1 MVKRRRDTARL
12 SICNLFHNLNLPPC
26 LSIHRMD
33 SSDLIKYTHS
43 WSLVRNM
50 KVLLIQPPI
59 RDFYQTS
66 IRTQPIGLAYL
77 AASLKNEGHEVE
89 ILDCQT
95 ETKKSISI
103 PAELSYLKDF
113 YPFNDRSPFKLYSG
127 YYHFGMG
134 WEEIRKRVENSKAD
148 VFGISSSFTP
158 YHGEALEIAQII
170 KESDRRKI
178 VVMGGAHVSCDPE
191 GVLRTSFVDY
201 AVLGEGEAR
210 FPLLLEQIAKGR
222 AKNVEKIDGIGYR
235 NVGTTRNRDGEIR
248 INPLQNFIQDL
259 DSLPRPARE
268 LLDLDRY
275 RMRIKRSTMIITS
288 RGCPHGCAYC
298 SGHLVMGTSF
308 RTRSPEAILEE
319 MMECQKQYGIESF
332 DIEDDNF
339 TFDQERAKRLMNLII
354 ETFGEGKIELSAM
367 NGISFASL
375 DGELLKLMK
384 KAGFH
389 TINLS
394 YVSTDP
400 STKERMR
407 RPKPTTEFDRILEE
421 AEQIVLHAIAYAI
434 LGMPGQTIEEMVDTL
449 IYLMGKKVL
458 IGPSIYYPTPGTSL
472 FERCNKEGILPPH
485 PVQWRSSAFPIE
497 TKEFDRVDLLTLFR
511 LARVI
516 NFIKGKMDE
525 KALGEGMTWGKL
537 FQVLKEKGKSKGKV
551 DEDATTWVNLLLL
564 LDSERSFFS
573 LRKDSGRKIS
583 VEREKSSKKVLD
595 YFFEKAWQ
603 KPILRSCPSI
613 V

>member
-1 MVKRRRDTARL
+1 
-12 SICNLFHNLNLPPC
+12 
-26 LSIHRMD
+26 
-33 SSDLIKYTHS
+33 
-43 WSLVRNM
+43 M
-50 KVLLIQPPI
+50 KVLLIQPPV

-77 AASLKNEGHEVE
+77 AASLKNRGHEVE

-95 ETKKSISI
+95 ETKKSIPI

-127 YYHFGMG
+127 YYHFGID
-134 WEEIRKRVENSKAD
+134 WADIRKRVENSKAD

-170 KESDRRKI
+170 KEWDRRKI

-191 GVLRTSFVDY
+191 GVLQSPSVDY
-201 AVLGEGEAR
+201 AVLGEGEVR

-222 AKNVEKIDGIGYR
+222 AKNIEKIDGIGYR
-235 NVGTTRNRDGEIR
+235 KVGTTRNRDGEIR
-248 INPLQNFIQDL
+248 INPLRNFIQDL
-259 DSLPRPARE
+259 DSLPPPARE

-275 RMRIKRSTMIITS
+275 RLRKKRSTMIITS

-298 SGHLVMGTSF
+298 SGYLVMGTSF
-308 RTRSPEAILEE
+308 RTRTPEAILKE
-319 MMECQKQYGIESF
+319 MMQCQKQYGIQIF

-354 ETFGEGKIELSAM
+354 EAFGEGKIELSAM

-384 KAGFH
+384 RAGFH

-400 STKERMR
+400 STKERMG
-407 RPKPTTEFDRILEE
+407 RPKTATEFDNILEK
-421 AEQIVLHAIAYAI
+421 AEQVGLHVIAYAI

-458 IGPSIYYPTPGTSL
+458 IGPSVYYPTPGTPL
-472 FERCNKEGILPPH
+472 FERCKKDGILPSH
-485 PVQWRSSAFPIE
+485 LSQWRSSAFPIE
-497 TKEFDRVDLLTLFR
+497 TKQFNRLDLLTLFR

-516 NFIKGKMDE
+516 NFIKGKMDGKE
-525 KALGEGMTWGKL
+525 LEEGMTWREL
-537 FQVLKEKGKSKGKV
+537 SNVLKEKLKTKFGDKENG
-551 DEDATTWVNLLLL
+551 TTWFDLLLL
-564 LDSERSFFS
+564 LDNERSFFG
-573 LRKDSGRKIS
+573 LRKGSGGKMS
-583 VEREKSSKKVLD
+583 VEMEKSSKKVLD

-603 KPILRSCPSI
+603 KPILKSH
-613 V
+613 VE

>member
-1 MVKRRRDTARL
+1 
-12 SICNLFHNLNLPPC
+12 
-26 LSIHRMD
+26 
-33 SSDLIKYTHS
+33 
-43 WSLVRNM
+43 
-50 KVLLIQPPI
+50 
-59 RDFYQTS
+59 
-66 IRTQPIGLAYL
+66 
-77 AASLKNEGHEVE
+77 
-89 ILDCQT
+89 
-95 ETKKSISI
+95 
-103 PAELSYLKDF
+103 
-113 YPFNDRSPFKLYSG
+113 
-127 YYHFGMG
+127 
-134 WEEIRKRVENSKAD
+134 
-148 VFGISSSFTP
+148 
-158 YHGEALEIAQII
+158 
-170 KESDRRKI
+170 
-178 VVMGGAHVSCDPE
+178 
-191 GVLRTSFVDY
+191 
-201 AVLGEGEAR
+201 
-210 FPLLLEQIAKGR
+210 
-222 AKNVEKIDGIGYR
+222 
-235 NVGTTRNRDGEIR
+235 
-248 INPLQNFIQDL
+248 
-259 DSLPRPARE
+259 
-268 LLDLDRY
+268 
-275 RMRIKRSTMIITS
+275 
-288 RGCPHGCAYC
+288 
-298 SGHLVMGTSF
+298 
-308 RTRSPEAILEE
+308 

-421 AEQIVLHAIAYAI
+421 AEQIGLHAIAYAI

-516 NFIKGKMDE
+516 NFIKGKMDG
-525 KALGEGMTWGKL
+525 GELKEGLTWKDL
-537 FQVLKEKGKSKGKV
+537 FQVLKDKEKAEDESEVNRYAPCAMRFASFNKGKA

-603 KPILRSCPSI
+603 KPILRSRPSI

>member
-1 MVKRRRDTARL
+1 MGDKGV
-12 SICNLFHNLNLPPC
+12 
-26 LSIHRMD
+26 
-33 SSDLIKYTHS
+33 
-43 WSLVRNM
+43 
-50 KVLLIQPPI
+50 KVLLIQPPV

-66 IRTQPIGLAYL
+66 TRTQPIGLAYL
-77 AASLKNEGHEVE
+77 AASLKNRGHEVE

-95 ETKKSISI
+95 ETKKSIPI

-127 YYHFGMG
+127 YYHFGMD
-134 WEEIRKRVENSKAD
+134 WADIRKRVENSKAD

-170 KESDRRKI
+170 KEWDRRKI

-191 GVLRTSFVDY
+191 GVLQSPSVDY
-201 AVLGEGEAR
+201 AVLGEGEVR

-222 AKNVEKIDGIGYR
+222 AKNIEKIDGIGYR
-235 NVGTTRNRDGEIR
+235 KVGTTRNRDGEIR
-248 INPLQNFIQDL
+248 INPLRNFIQDL
-259 DSLPRPARE
+259 DSLPPPARE

-275 RMRIKRSTMIITS
+275 RLRKKRSTMIITS

-308 RTRSPEAILEE
+308 RTRTPEAILKE
-319 MMECQKQYGIESF
+319 MMQCQKQYGIQIF

-354 ETFGEGKIELSAM
+354 EAFGEGKIELSAM

-384 KAGFH
+384 RAGFH
-389 TINLS
+389 TTNLS

-400 STKERMR
+400 STKERMG
-407 RPKPTTEFDRILEE
+407 RPKTATEFDNILEK
-421 AEQIVLHAIAYAI
+421 AEQVGLHVIAYAI
-434 LGMPGQTIEEMVDTL
+434 LGMPGQTIEEMLDTL
-449 IYLMGKKVL
+449 IYLMGRRVL

-472 FERCNKEGILPPH
+472 FERCEKEGILPPYFF
-485 PVQWRSSAFPIE
+485 QWRSSAFPIE

-511 LARVI
+511 LARAI

-525 KALGEGMTWGKL
+525 KELEEGMTWKEL
-537 FQVLKEKGKSKGKV
+537 FQILEEKKKSKGKA
-551 DEDATTWVNLLLL
+551 DKDAATWVDLFLLF
-564 LDSERSFFS
+564 DSERSLFS
-573 LRKDSGRKIS
+573 LRKESGGRIL
-583 VEREKSSKKVLD
+583 VEKEKSSKKVLD
-595 YFFEKAWQ
+595 YFFEKAW
-603 KPILRSCPSI
+603 LRPVLKSRPPK

>member
-1 MVKRRRDTARL
+1 
-12 SICNLFHNLNLPPC
+12 
-26 LSIHRMD
+26 
-33 SSDLIKYTHS
+33 
-43 WSLVRNM
+43 M
-50 KVLLIQPPI
+50 KILLIQPLI
-59 RDFYQTS
+59 QDFYQTS

-95 ETKKSISI
+95 ETKKSIPI

-113 YPFNDRSPFKLYSG
+113 YPFNDLSPFKVYSG

-134 WEEIRKRVENSKAD
+134 WEDIRKRVEDSKAD

-158 YHGEALEIAQII
+158 YHGEALEIARFI
-170 KESDRRKI
+170 KEWDSRRI

-191 GVLRTSFVDY
+191 GVLQSPSVDY
-201 AVLGEGEAR
+201 VVLGEGEAR
-210 FPLLLEQIAKGR
+210 FPLLLEQIARGR
-222 AKNVEKIDGIGYR
+222 ARNIEKIAGIGYR
-235 NVGTTRNRDGEIR
+235 NVGTTRNRDGEMQ

-259 DSLPRPARE
+259 DSLPPPARE
-268 LLDLDRY
+268 LLPLDRY
-275 RMRIKRSTMIITS
+275 RLRKKRSTMIITS
-288 RGCPHGCAYC
+288 RGCPHGCTYC

-308 RTRSPEAILEE
+308 RTRTPEAILKE

-354 ETFGEGKIELSAM
+354 ETFGERKIELSAM

-375 DGELLKLMK
+375 DGELLTLMK
-384 KAGFH
+384 RAGFQ

-400 STKERMR
+400 LTKVRIG
-407 RPKPTTEFDRILEE
+407 RPKTETEFDKILEE
-421 AEQIVLHAIAYAI
+421 AEQVGLNVIAYAI
-434 LGMPGQTIEEMVDTL
+434 LGLPGQTIEEMVDTL
-449 IYLMGKKVL
+449 IHLMGKKVL
-458 IGPSIYYPTPGTSL
+458 IGPSIYYPTPGTPL
-472 FERCNKEGILPPH
+472 FKRCNREGILPPH

-497 TKEFDRVDLLTLFR
+497 TKEFNRVDLLTLFR

-516 NFIKGKMDE
+516 NFIKGKMDGKE
-525 KALGEGMTWGKL
+525 LEEGMTWKEL
-537 FQVLKEKGKSKGKV
+537 FQGLKEKRKFKGKV
-551 DEDATTWVNLLLL
+551 DEDGTAWVDLLLL

-583 VEREKSSKKVLD
+583 VEKEKSSTKVLD

-603 KPILRSCPSI
+603 RPILKSRPSI